1 MRISAFGGVFKPGI
15 IAPYTYPVYVT
26 NPGTATP
33 DTNGQQKFSQYG
45 CPVITVFDS
54 SASSNVYHTFFGGIG
69 HYYYSQ
75 TDSQRAVFD
84 TATAQ
89 SRNDGFPFVAD
100 VSTFAESASG
110 KYSEY
115 IQLAPIVNNRLLGAT
130 VRFIV
135 NPAIVNNGMA
145 YSNGVI
151 KLKNMP
157 AGSKTLV
164 GYIYGGIE
172 AQNPLPLIPNT
183 GTFVSNSLFAVYV
196 TNAPS
201 AALPASMAHESKTQN
216 ANVNR
221 K

>member
-1 MRISAFGGVFKPGI
+1 
-15 IAPYTYPVYVT
+15 
-26 NPGTATP
+26 
-33 DTNGQQKFSQYG
+33 
-45 CPVITVFDS
+45 
-54 SASSNVYHTFFGGIG
+54 
-69 HYYYSQ
+69 
-75 TDSQRAVFD
+75 
-84 TATAQ
+84 
-89 SRNDGFPFVAD
+89 
-100 VSTFAESASG
+100 
-110 KYSEY
+110 
-115 IQLAPIVNNRLLGAT
+115 

-135 NPAIVNNGMA
+135 NPAIINNGMA

-157 AGSKTLV
+157 AGSKVLV

-216 ANVNR
+216 ANVHR